1 MNNSL
6 QDPTPGDVAAGA
18 APLKNA
24 TDVTPRQETP
34 PAARIVRA
42 AKGWPAG
49 WFGALGERIGPHSL
63 RARIA
68 GTMIALVAIAG
79 VVLSAWAFLA
89 DERLKRSITF
99 DLLSEELTHFEQ
111 RMRIDRGAEPL
122 RSARLSIYRSSDLAE
137 LPRHIAMLRPGAMHR
152 VRSQGRL
159 LDVLVRDGDFG
170 RLYITYDVTTH
181 ATQELIAIVVLALG
195 VVAIV
200 TVAGVAAAAISR
212 RLVEPVTA
220 LADRLTQID
229 PGERHVR
236 IGAQFAGNELEP
248 IARSIDAFME
258 RLDGFVER
266 EQSFTST
273 ASHELRT
280 PLAVMRGA
288 VELLEA
294 QAADRPGASKALAR
308 IQRAVREM
316 TEFTDALL
324 ALSREQGRDGTNDA
338 TCDVNV
344 VLARVV
350 EEQRSVAPDKR
361 IELAVDGAAPMRVA
375 APESMVAMTIGN
387 LVRNAVQHGTG
398 GDILCRTHDREL
410 VVRNAGA
417 LPAGDLAGAPGR
429 FTTHPHG
436 HGMGLYLVRRI
447 CERYGWAIRLENSAD
462 GVIAAIRFPG
472 DGSTAADGG
481 PWVG

>member
-1 MNNSL
+1 MAL
-6 QDPTPGDVAAGA
+6 AIDF
-18 APLKNA
+18 
-24 TDVTPRQETP
+24 RQN
-34 PAARIVRA
+34 RYVRRLN
-42 AKGWPAG
+42 G
-49 WFGALGERIGPHSL
+49 WFSRLSL

-68 GTMIALVAIAG
+68 GTMIALVASAG
-79 VVLSAWAFLA
+79 LVLSAWAYLA
-89 DERLKRSITF
+89 DEQLKRNITL

-111 RMRIDRGAEPL
+111 RMRVDRGAEPL

-137 LPRHIAMLRPGAMHR
+137 LPRHIAMLKPGEMHR
-152 VRSQGRL
+152 VRSGGRL

-170 RLYITYDVTTH
+170 RLYITYDVTTY
-181 ATQELIAIVVLALG
+181 ATQDAIALLVLAIG
-195 VVAIV
+195 VIGIVIVA
-200 TVAGVAAAAISR
+200 ALAAAAISR

-220 LADRLTQID
+220 LAERLTQID

-248 IARSIDAFME
+248 IARSVDMFME

-266 EQSFTST
+266 EQSFTAT

-288 VELLEA
+288 VELLETS
-294 QAADRPGASKALAR
+294 AADRPGAAKALAR

-324 ALSREQGRDGTNDA
+324 ALSREQQGAAATDA

-350 EEQRSVAPDKR
+350 EDQRSVSPGKR
-361 IELAVDGAAPMRVA
+361 IVLEIEGAAHLQVA

-398 GDILCRTHDREL
+398 GEVLCRSRGHEL
-410 VVRNAGA
+410 VVTNAGT
-417 LPAGDLAGAPGR
+417 LPTANLSAASRR
-429 FTTHPHG
+429 FTTHPGG

-447 CERYGWAIRLENSAD
+447 CERYGWNITLETGPA
-462 GVIAAIRFPG
+462 GV
-472 DGSTAADGG
+472 TAR
-481 PWVG
+481 VGFA

>member
-1 MNNSL
+1 MAPVIDFRQSRSVRRL
-6 QDPTPGDVAAGA
+6 GDWYSR
-18 APLKNA
+18 L
-24 TDVTPRQETP
+24 
-34 PAARIVRA
+34 
-42 AKGWPAG
+42 
-49 WFGALGERIGPHSL
+49 SL

-68 GTMIALVAIAG
+68 GTMIALVASAG
-79 VVLSAWAFLA
+79 LVLSAWAYLA
-89 DERLKRSITF
+89 DEQLKRNITL

-111 RMRIDRGAEPL
+111 RMRVDRGAEPL

-137 LPRHIAMLRPGAMHR
+137 LPRHIAMLRPGEMHR
-152 VRSQGRL
+152 VRSGGRL

-170 RLYITYDVTTH
+170 RLYITYDVTTY
-181 ATQELIAIVVLALG
+181 ATQDAIALLVLAIGVIAIVIVAAL
-195 VVAIV
+195 
-200 TVAGVAAAAISR
+200 AAAAISA

-220 LADRLTQID
+220 LAERLTQID

-248 IARSIDAFME
+248 IARSVDMFME

-266 EQSFTST
+266 EQSFTAT

-288 VELLEA
+288 VELLETS
-294 QAADRPGASKALAR
+294 AADRPGAVKAIAR

-324 ALSREQGRDGTNDA
+324 ALSREQQTSTAGDA
-338 TCDVNV
+338 TCDVNA

-350 EEQRSVAPDKR
+350 EDQRSVSPGKR
-361 IELAVDGAAPMRVA
+361 IVLEIESGASLRVA

-398 GDILCRTHDREL
+398 GEVLCRSHGREL
-410 VVRNAGA
+410 VVLNAGA
-417 LPAGDLAGAPGR
+417 LPTEDLSATPRR
-429 FTTHPHG
+429 FTTHPGG

-447 CERYGWAIRLENSAD
+447 CERYGWNISLENGPA
-462 GVIAAIRFPG
+462 GVAAR
-472 DGSTAADGG
+472 
-481 PWVG
+481 VGFA

>member
-1 MNNSL
+1 MAL
-6 QDPTPGDVAAGA
+6 AIAF
-18 APLKNA
+18 
-24 TDVTPRQETP
+24 RQN
-34 PAARIVRA
+34 RYVR
-42 AKGWPAG
+42 KLND
-49 WFGALGERIGPHSL
+49 WFSRLSL

-68 GTMIALVAIAG
+68 GTMIALVASAG
-79 VVLSAWAFLA
+79 LVLSAWAYLA
-89 DERLKRSITF
+89 DEQLKRNITL

-111 RMRIDRGAEPL
+111 RMRVDRGAEPL

-137 LPRHIAMLRPGAMHR
+137 LPRHIAMLKPGEMHR
-152 VRSQGRL
+152 VRSGGRL

-170 RLYITYDVTTH
+170 RLYITYDVTTY
-181 ATQELIAIVVLALG
+181 ATQDAIALLVLAIGVIAIVVVAAL
-195 VVAIV
+195 
-200 TVAGVAAAAISR
+200 AAAAISR

-220 LADRLTQID
+220 LAERLTQID

-248 IARSIDAFME
+248 IARSVDMFME

-266 EQSFTST
+266 EQSFTAT

-288 VELLEA
+288 VELLETS
-294 QAADRPGASKALAR
+294 AADRPGAGKALAR

-324 ALSREQGRDGTNDA
+324 ALSREQQASAAGDS
-338 TCDVNV
+338 TCDVNA

-350 EEQRSVAPDKR
+350 EDQRSVSPGKR
-361 IELAVDGAAPMRVA
+361 ILLEIEGDASLRVT
-375 APESMVAMTIGN
+375 APESMVVMTIGN

-398 GDILCRTHDREL
+398 GDVLCRSHGHEL
-410 VVRNAGA
+410 VVTNAGT
-417 LPAGDLAGAPGR
+417 LPTASLTTAARR
-429 FTTHPHG
+429 FTTHPGG

-447 CERYGWAIRLENSAD
+447 CERYGWNISLENGPA
-462 GVIAAIRFPG
+462 GV
-472 DGSTAADGG
+472 TAR
-481 PWVG
+481 VGFG

>member
-1 MNNSL
+1 M
-6 QDPTPGDVAAGA
+6 
-18 APLKNA
+18 APVI
-24 TDVTPRQETP
+24 DFRQN
-34 PAARIVRA
+34 RYVR
-42 AKGWPAG
+42 K
-49 WFGALGERIGPHSL
+49 LSERFSQLSL

-68 GTMIALVAIAG
+68 GTMIALVASAG
-79 VVLSAWAFLA
+79 LVLSAWAYLA
-89 DERLKRSITF
+89 DEQLKRNITF

-111 RMRIDRGAEPL
+111 RMRADRGAEPL

-137 LPRHIAMLRPGAMHR
+137 LPRHIAMLKPGEMHR

-181 ATQELIAIVVLALG
+181 AHQEAIAALVLALG
-195 VVAIV
+195 VCAIV
-200 TVAGVAAAAISR
+200 AVAGFAAAGISR
-212 RLVEPVTA
+212 RLVEPVTS

-236 IGAQFAGNELEP
+236 IGAHFAGNELEP
-248 IARSIDAFME
+248 IARSIDTFME

-266 EQSFTST
+266 EQSFTAT

-288 VELLEA
+288 VELLET
-294 QAADRPGASKALAR
+294 QAADRPGAAKALVR

-324 ALSREQGRDGTNDA
+324 ALSREQLAETATDT
-338 TCDVNV
+338 TCDVNA
-344 VLARVV
+344 VLARIV
-350 EEQRSVAPDKR
+350 EDQRSVAPDKR
-361 IELAVDGAAPMRVA
+361 IVLDVEAGTNLRVA

-398 GDILCRTHDREL
+398 QEVLCRSRGREL
-410 VVRNAGA
+410 WVSNAGT
-417 LPAGDLAGAPGR
+417 LPASGLAATPRR
-429 FTTHPHG
+429 FTTHPGG

-447 CERYGWAIRLENSAD
+447 CERYGWAIRLENSKGEVTAMV
-462 GVIAAIRFPG
+462 GFG
-472 DGSTAADGG
+472 GSD
-481 PWVG
+481 

>member
-1 MNNSL
+1 M
-6 QDPTPGDVAAGA
+6 
-18 APLKNA
+18 APVI
-24 TDVTPRQETP
+24 DFRQN
-34 PAARIVRA
+34 RYVRRLND
-42 AKGWPAG
+42 
-49 WFGALGERIGPHSL
+49 WFSRLSL

-68 GTMIALVAIAG
+68 GTMIALVASAG
-79 VVLSAWAFLA
+79 LVLSAWAYLA
-89 DERLKRSITF
+89 DEQLKRNITL

-111 RMRIDRGAEPL
+111 RMRVDRGAEPL

-137 LPRHIAMLRPGAMHR
+137 LPRHIAMLKPGEMHR
-152 VRSQGRL
+152 VRSGGRL

-170 RLYITYDVTTH
+170 RLYITYDVTTY
-181 ATQELIAIVVLALG
+181 ATQDAIALLVLAIGVIAIVIVAAL
-195 VVAIV
+195 
-200 TVAGVAAAAISR
+200 AAAAISR

-220 LADRLTQID
+220 LAGRLTEID

-248 IARSIDAFME
+248 IARSVDMFME

-266 EQSFTST
+266 EQSFTAT

-288 VELLEA
+288 VELLETS
-294 QAADRPGASKALAR
+294 AADRPGAGKALAR

-324 ALSREQGRDGTNDA
+324 ALSREQQGGAAGDA
-338 TCDVNV
+338 TCDVNA

-350 EEQRSVAPDKR
+350 EDQRSVSPGKR
-361 IELAVDGAAPMRVA
+361 IVLEIEGDATLRIA

-398 GDILCRTHDREL
+398 GEVLCRSHGHEL
-410 VVRNAGA
+410 LVTNAGT
-417 LPAGDLAGAPGR
+417 LPTASLSTAARR
-429 FTTHPHG
+429 FTTHPGG

-447 CERYGWAIRLENSAD
+447 CERYGWNISLENGPA
-462 GVIAAIRFPG
+462 GV
-472 DGSTAADGG
+472 TAR
-481 PWVG
+481 VGFA

>member
-1 MNNSL
+1 MAPATAFRQNRYVRELNERL
-6 QDPTPGDVAAGA
+6 AA
-18 APLKNA
+18 L
-24 TDVTPRQETP
+24 
-34 PAARIVRA
+34 
-42 AKGWPAG
+42 
-49 WFGALGERIGPHSL
+49 SL
-63 RARIA
+63 RQRIA
-68 GTMIALVAIAG
+68 GTMIVLVAIAG
-79 VVLSAWAFLA
+79 VVLSAWAYLA

-111 RMRIDRGAEPL
+111 RMRLDRGAEPL

-137 LPRHIAMLRPGAMHR
+137 LPRHIAMLKPGEMHR

-170 RLYITYDVTTH
+170 RLYITYDVSTH
-181 ATQELIAIVVLALG
+181 ATQELIAIAVLSLG

-200 TVAGVAAAAISR
+200 VVAGVAAAAISR

-220 LADRLTQID
+220 LAERLTQID

-288 VELLEA
+288 VELLET
-294 QAADRPGASKALAR
+294 QAADRPGAAKALAR

-324 ALSREQGRDGTNDA
+324 ALSREQSAGSDA
-338 TCDVNV
+338 SCDVRT

-350 EEQRSVAPDKR
+350 EDQRSVAPDKR
-361 IELAVDGAAPMRVA
+361 IVLDVETAAPLRVT

-387 LVRNAVQHGTG
+387 LVRNAVQHGAG
-398 GDILCRTHDREL
+398 ADVLCRTRGREL
-410 VVRNAGA
+410 IVANAGT
-417 LPAGDLAGAPGR
+417 LPEDLSTAPKR
-429 FTTHPHG
+429 FTTHPSG

-447 CERYGWAIRLENSAD
+447 CERYGWAIQLENSAD
-462 GVIAAIRFPG
+462 GVRATVGFGSAAS
-472 DGSTAADGG
+472 D
-481 PWVG
+481 

>member
-1 MNNSL
+1 MAPAIDFRQNRFVRSL
-6 QDPTPGDVAAGA
+6 NDRYSR
-18 APLKNA
+18 L
-24 TDVTPRQETP
+24 
-34 PAARIVRA
+34 
-42 AKGWPAG
+42 
-49 WFGALGERIGPHSL
+49 SL

-79 VVLSAWAFLA
+79 LVLSAWAYLA
-89 DERLKRSITF
+89 DEQLKRNITL

-111 RMRIDRGAEPL
+111 RMRVDRGAEPL
-122 RSARLSIYRSSDLAE
+122 RSARLAIYRSSDLAE
-137 LPRHIAMLRPGAMHR
+137 LPRRIAMLKPGEMHR
-152 VRSQGRL
+152 VRSGGRL
-159 LDVLVRDGDFG
+159 LDVLVRDSEFG
-170 RLYITYDVTTH
+170 RLYITYDVTTY
-181 ATQELIAIVVLALG
+181 ATQDAIALLVLAIGVIAIV
-195 VVAIV
+195 I
-200 TVAGVAAAAISR
+200 VAALAASAIST

-220 LADRLTQID
+220 LAERLTQID

-248 IARSIDAFME
+248 IARSVDMFME

-266 EQSFTST
+266 EQSFTAT

-288 VELLEA
+288 VELLETS
-294 QAADRPGASKALAR
+294 AADRPGAGKALAR

-324 ALSREQGRDGTNDA
+324 ALSREQQSAAET
-338 TCDVNV
+338 TCDVNA

-350 EEQRSVAPDKR
+350 EDQRSVSPGKR
-361 IELAVDGAAPMRVA
+361 IVLDIEAGTKLQVA

-398 GDILCRTHDREL
+398 GEVLCRSHGHEL
-410 VVRNAGA
+410 LVTNAGA
-417 LPAGDLAGAPGR
+417 LPTENLTSAPRR
-429 FTTHPHG
+429 FTTHPGG

-447 CERYGWAIRLENSAD
+447 CERYGWEISLENSPR
-462 GVIAAIRFPG
+462 GVIAR
-472 DGSTAADGG
+472 
-481 PWVG
+481 VGFA

>member
-1 MNNSL
+1 M
-6 QDPTPGDVAAGA
+6 
-18 APLKNA
+18 APAIASAWNRRAHKL
-24 TDVTPRQETP
+24 
-34 PAARIVRA
+34 AAR
-42 AKGWPAG
+42 
-49 WFGALGERIGPHSL
+49 FERLSL

-68 GTMIALVAIAG
+68 GTMIALVAVAG
-79 VVLSAWAFLA
+79 VVLSAWAYLA

-111 RMRIDRGAEPL
+111 RMRADRGAEPL

-137 LPRHIAMLRPGAMHR
+137 LPRHIAMLKPGEMHR
-152 VRSQGRL
+152 VRSEGRL

-170 RLYITYDVTTH
+170 RLYITYDVSTH
-181 ATQELIAIVVLALG
+181 ATQELIAIAVLVLG

-200 TVAGVAAAAISR
+200 VIAGVAATAISR
-212 RLVEPVTA
+212 RLVGPVTA
-220 LADRLTQID
+220 LANRLTQID

-236 IGAQFAGNELEP
+236 IGDEFAGAELAP

-288 VELLEA
+288 VELLET
-294 QAADRPGASKALAR
+294 QAGDRPGAVKALAR

-324 ALSREQGRDGTNDA
+324 ALSREQQTGADA
-338 TCDVNV
+338 TCDVRA

-350 EEQRSVAPDKR
+350 DDQRSVAPGKR
-361 IELAVDGAAPMRVA
+361 IRLELDGSEPLRVA
-375 APESMVAMTIGN
+375 APESMVAMTVGN
-387 LVRNAVQHGTG
+387 LVRNAVQHGAG
-398 GDILCRTHDREL
+398 ADIVCRTRGPL
-410 VVRNAGA
+410 LIVSNAGA
-417 LPAGDLAGAPGR
+417 LPADDPFEAPRR
-429 FTTHPHG
+429 FTTHPSG

-447 CERYGWAIRLENSAD
+447 CERYGWSIRLENSAE
-462 GVIAAIRFPG
+462 GVRA
-472 DGSTAADGG
+472 T
-481 PWVG
+481 VGFAPEPPTRPAVSN

>member
-1 MNNSL
+1 MAL
-6 QDPTPGDVAAGA
+6 AIAF
-18 APLKNA
+18 
-24 TDVTPRQETP
+24 RQN
-34 PAARIVRA
+34 RYVRRLND
-42 AKGWPAG
+42 
-49 WFGALGERIGPHSL
+49 WFSRLSL

-68 GTMIALVAIAG
+68 GTMIALVASAG
-79 VVLSAWAFLA
+79 LVLSAWAYLA
-89 DERLKRSITF
+89 DEQLKRNITL

-111 RMRIDRGAEPL
+111 RMRVDRGAEPL

-137 LPRHIAMLRPGAMHR
+137 LPRHIAMLKPGEMHR
-152 VRSQGRL
+152 VRSGGRL

-170 RLYITYDVTTH
+170 RLYITYDVTTY
-181 ATQELIAIVVLALG
+181 ATQDAIALLVLAIGVIAIVVVAAL
-195 VVAIV
+195 
-200 TVAGVAAAAISR
+200 AAAAISR

-220 LADRLTQID
+220 LAERLTQID

-248 IARSIDAFME
+248 IARSVDMFME

-266 EQSFTST
+266 EQSFTAT

-288 VELLEA
+288 VELLETS
-294 QAADRPGASKALAR
+294 AADRPGAGKALAR

-324 ALSREQGRDGTNDA
+324 ALSREQQASAAGDS
-338 TCDVNV
+338 TCDVNA

-350 EEQRSVAPDKR
+350 EDQRSVSPGKR
-361 IELAVDGAAPMRVA
+361 ILLEIEGDASLRVT
-375 APESMVAMTIGN
+375 APESMVVMTIGN

-398 GDILCRTHDREL
+398 GDVLCRSHGHEL
-410 VVRNAGA
+410 VVTNAGT
-417 LPAGDLAGAPGR
+417 LPTASLTTAARR
-429 FTTHPHG
+429 FTTHPGG

-447 CERYGWAIRLENSAD
+447 CERYGWNISLENGPA
-462 GVIAAIRFPG
+462 GV
-472 DGSTAADGG
+472 TAR
-481 PWVG
+481 VGFG

>member
-1 MNNSL
+1 M
-6 QDPTPGDVAAGA
+6 
-18 APLKNA
+18 APA
-24 TDVTPRQETP
+24 IDFRQN
-34 PAARIVRA
+34 RYVRRLND
-42 AKGWPAG
+42 
-49 WFGALGERIGPHSL
+49 WFSRLSL

-68 GTMIALVAIAG
+68 GTMIALVASAG
-79 VVLSAWAFLA
+79 LVLSAWAYLA
-89 DERLKRSITF
+89 DEQLKRNITL

-111 RMRIDRGAEPL
+111 RMRVDRGAEPL

-137 LPRHIAMLRPGAMHR
+137 LPRHIAMLKPGEMHR
-152 VRSQGRL
+152 VRSGGRL

-170 RLYITYDVTTH
+170 RLYITYDVTTY
-181 ATQELIAIVVLALG
+181 ATQDAIALLVLGIGVIAIVIVAAL
-195 VVAIV
+195 
-200 TVAGVAAAAISR
+200 AAAAISR

-220 LADRLTQID
+220 LAGRLTEID

-248 IARSIDAFME
+248 IARSVDMFME

-266 EQSFTST
+266 EQSFTAT

-288 VELLEA
+288 VELLETS
-294 QAADRPGASKALAR
+294 AADRPGASKALAR

-324 ALSREQGRDGTNDA
+324 ALSREQQGGAAGDA
-338 TCDVNV
+338 SCDVNA

-350 EEQRSVAPDKR
+350 EDQRSVSPGKR
-361 IELAVDGAAPMRVA
+361 IVLEIEGAGNLRVA

-398 GDILCRTHDREL
+398 GDVLCRSHGNEL
-410 VVRNAGA
+410 LVTNAGT
-417 LPAGDLAGAPGR
+417 LPTASLSTAARR
-429 FTTHPHG
+429 FTTHPGG

-447 CERYGWAIRLENSAD
+447 CERYGWNISLENGPS
-462 GVIAAIRFPG
+462 GV
-472 DGSTAADGG
+472 TAR
-481 PWVG
+481 VGFA

>member
-1 MNNSL
+1 M
-6 QDPTPGDVAAGA
+6 
-18 APLKNA
+18 APVI
-24 TDVTPRQETP
+24 DFRQN
-34 PAARIVRA
+34 RYVRRLND
-42 AKGWPAG
+42 
-49 WFGALGERIGPHSL
+49 WFSRLSL

-68 GTMIALVAIAG
+68 GTMIALVASAG
-79 VVLSAWAFLA
+79 LVLSAWAYLA
-89 DERLKRSITF
+89 DEQLKRNITL

-111 RMRIDRGAEPL
+111 RMRVDRGAEPL

-137 LPRHIAMLRPGAMHR
+137 LPRHIAMLKPGEMHR
-152 VRSQGRL
+152 VRSGGRL

-170 RLYITYDVTTH
+170 RLYITYDVTTY
-181 ATQELIAIVVLALG
+181 ATQDAIALLVLAIGVIAIVIVAAL
-195 VVAIV
+195 
-200 TVAGVAAAAISR
+200 AAAAISR

-220 LADRLTQID
+220 LAGRLTEID

-248 IARSIDAFME
+248 IARSVDMFME

-266 EQSFTST
+266 EQSFTAT

-288 VELLEA
+288 VELLETS
-294 QAADRPGASKALAR
+294 AADRPGAGKALAR

-324 ALSREQGRDGTNDA
+324 ALSREQQGGAAGEA
-338 TCDVNV
+338 TCDVNA

-350 EEQRSVAPDKR
+350 EDQRSVSPGKR
-361 IELAVDGAAPMRVA
+361 IVLEIAGDASLRIA

-398 GDILCRTHDREL
+398 GEILCRSHGNEL
-410 VVRNAGA
+410 LVTNAGT
-417 LPAGDLAGAPGR
+417 LPTASLSTAARR
-429 FTTHPHG
+429 FTTHPGG

-447 CERYGWAIRLENSAD
+447 CERYGWNISLENGPG
-462 GVIAAIRFPG
+462 GV
-472 DGSTAADGG
+472 TAR
-481 PWVG
+481 VGFA